1 MTSCTFRLQR
11 KGPVPDVNRLGGR
24 GSLIG
29 LSVRSMMSGCCI
41 VELDEFCARKVGAN
55 PEFKAA
61 IATRRVCVLG
71 NRILIPHFT
80 RLVLGNG
87 HLFLETLIL
96 LFYILIL
103 ENAAFPFIR
112 EGLVFGFGNVIMRKE
127 SSGNLRFL
135 LTLFP
140 SLSTSTPLVVRT

>member
-103 ENAAFPFIR
+103 ENASFHIAITRPAA
-112 EGLVFGFGNVIMRKE
+112 
-127 SSGNLRFL
+127 
-135 LTLFP
+135 
-140 SLSTSTPLVVRT
+140 